1 MRARKTLA
9 TGSARGR
16 ESVRPRSRPAKTVL
30 ILTAAILLVL
40 AMPGVSYAAV
50 SVSRAE
56 VSGDRLRIE
65 GTALANRTITVDG
78 VAMATSDGSG
88 RFKIERSGFTAP
100 ADCTVD
106 VNDGSVTPTNV
117 RLTGCT
123 VTTPATP
130 TPSSVTL
137 SPTSVTGGQ
146 SASGTVTLSASA
158 PSGGQSVSLA
168 SSNGAVASVPPSVTV
183 PGGSTSTTF
192 TVSTTSVTQ
201 TSSVTI
207 TATANGVSRSA
218 VLTVAPAASSSPT
231 LTSLSLNPDTVV
243 EGSNST
249 GTVTLSA
256 AAPTG
261 GVVVSLTSG
270 NVSAA
275 TVPASVTVPAGATS
289 ESFTVVSGTTTSTSS
304 SVITAS
310 AGGVE
315 RTALF
320 TVTSAN
326 PTLSNLTISPLS
338 VTGGSSATGT
348 VTLTAPATGS
358 GITVSLSSDDP
369 AIASVPASVTVAP
382 GDSTASFTVTTFSVT
397 TSQSTVIRASHGTAS
412 RAFTLSVTPEATGP
426 AVTSVTLSESRVI
439 GGTPVTGTV
448 RLASAAPSSGTTVFL
463 SSDNTAVASVPPTVV
478 VPAGAVTATFTVQ
491 THQTTN
497 SQSALIVAEAG
508 GGRVGAVLTVTTEF
522 DANFGSVSLA
532 RGGGGEGRV
541 TSSPA
546 GIDCT
551 FTRTGTTGTCGNAF
565 FPAGTQVRLTARPAN
580 NSRFLG
586 WDFEVSCRNAPRV
599 TVQAGVGHICRPVFR
614 LR

>member
-1 MRARKTLA
+1 MRNHIPA
-9 TGSARGR
+9 GSSAYGR
-16 ESVRPRSRPAKTVL
+16 ASVRQRPRPTRIAFVL
-30 ILTAAILLVL
+30 AAALLLVL

-56 VSGDRLRIE
+56 LSGDRLRIE
-65 GTALANRTITVDG
+65 GTATPNRTITVDG
-78 VAMATSDGSG
+78 VAMGTSDGDG
-88 RFKIERSGFTAP
+88 RFRIERSGFIAP

-106 VNDGSVTPTNV
+106 VNDGSATPANV

-123 VTTPATP
+123 VTTPSTP
-130 TPSSVTL
+130 TPSTLTL
-137 SPTSVTGGQ
+137 SPTSVTGGDPATG
-146 SASGTVTLSASA
+146 SVTLSTTA
-158 PSGGQSVSLA
+158 PAGGQAVALT
-168 SSNGAVASVPPSVTV
+168 SSNSAAASVPASVTV
-183 PGGSTSTTF
+183 AGGATSTTF
-192 TVSTTSVTQ
+192 PVTTTSVTT
-201 TSSVTI
+201 TSQVTI
-207 TATANGVSRSA
+207 TATSGGASRSA
-218 VLTVAPAASSSPT
+218 VLTVSPAASSSPT
-231 LTSLSLNPDTVV
+231 LTGLSLNPDTVV
-243 EGSNST
+243 EGTNST
-249 GTVTLSA
+249 GTVALSA

-261 GVVVSLTSG
+261 GVVVALTSG
-270 NVSAA
+270 NTSAA
-275 TVPASVTVPAGATS
+275 TVPASVTVPAGDTAA
-289 ESFTVVSGTTTSTSS
+289 SFTVFSGTTASTSS

-310 AGGVE
+310 AGGIN

-358 GITVSLSSDDP
+358 GITVSLSSDDNT
-369 AIASVPASVTVAP
+369 IASVPPSVTIES
-382 GDSTASFTVTTFSVT
+382 GDTTASFTITTSPVS
-397 TSQSTVIRASHGTAS
+397 TSQSTIIRATHGTAS
-412 RAFTLSVTPEATGP
+412 RAFTLSVTPEAAGP
-426 AVTSVTLSESRVI
+426 AVTSVTLSESTVV

-448 RLASAAPSSGTTVFL
+448 RLGSTAPPGGTTVLL
-463 SSDNTAVASVPPTVV
+463 SSDNTAVATVPATVT
-478 VPAGAVTATFTVQ
+478 VPAGAVTTTFTVE
-491 THQTTN
+491 THPTTN
-497 SQSALIVAEAG
+497 SQSALLVAEAG

-532 RGGGGEGRV
+532 RGGNGEGRV

-551 FTRTGTTGTCGNAF
+551 FTRTGTTGSCGNAF
-565 FPAGTQVRLTARPAN
+565 FPAGTEVRLTARPAN

-586 WDFEVSCRNAPRV
+586 WEFEVSCRNAPRL

>member
-1 MRARKTLA
+1 MRNNIPA
-9 TGSARGR
+9 GSAAYGR
-16 ESVRPRSRPAKTVL
+16 ASVRQRPRPTRIAFVL
-30 ILTAAILLVL
+30 AAALLLVL

-56 VSGDRLRIE
+56 LSGDRLRIE
-65 GTALANRTITVDG
+65 GTATPNRTITVDG
-78 VAMATSDGSG
+78 VAMGTSDGDG
-88 RFKIERSGFTAP
+88 RFRIERSGFIAP

-106 VNDGSVTPTNV
+106 VNDGSATPANV

-123 VTTPATP
+123 VTTPSTP
-130 TPSSVTL
+130 TPSTLTL
-137 SPTSVTGGQ
+137 SPTSVTGGNPATG
-146 SASGTVTLSASA
+146 SVTLSATA
-158 PSGGQSVSLA
+158 PAGGQAVALT
-168 SSNGAVASVPPSVTV
+168 SSNSAAASVPASVTV
-183 PGGSTSTTF
+183 AGGATSTTF
-192 TVSTTSVTQ
+192 PVTTTSVTA
-201 TSSVTI
+201 TSQVTI
-207 TATANGVSRSA
+207 TATSGGASRSA
-218 VLTVAPAASSSPT
+218 VLTVSPAASSSPT
-231 LTSLSLNPDTVV
+231 LTGLSLNPDTVV
-243 EGSNST
+243 EGTNST
-249 GTVTLSA
+249 GTVALSA

-261 GVVVSLTSG
+261 GVVVALTSG
-270 NVSAA
+270 NTSAA
-275 TVPASVTVPAGATS
+275 TVPASVTVPAGDTAA
-289 ESFTVVSGTTTSTSS
+289 SFTVFSGTTASTSS

-310 AGGVE
+310 AGGIN
-315 RTALF
+315 RTAVF

-358 GITVSLSSDDP
+358 GITVSLSSDDNT
-369 AIASVPASVTVAP
+369 IASVPPSVTVAS
-382 GDSTASFTVTTFSVT
+382 GDTTASFTITTSPVS
-397 TSQSTVIRASHGTAS
+397 TSQSTIIRATHGTAS

-426 AVTSVTLSESRVI
+426 AVTSVTLSESTVV

-448 RLASAAPSSGTTVFL
+448 RLGSTAPPGGTTVLL
-463 SSDNTAVASVPPTVV
+463 SSDNTAVATVPATVT
-478 VPAGAVTATFTVQ
+478 VPAGAVTTTFTVE
-491 THQTTN
+491 THPTTN
-497 SQSALIVAEAG
+497 SQSALLVAEAG

-532 RGGGGEGRV
+532 RGGNGEGRV

-551 FTRTGTTGTCGNAF
+551 FTRTGTTGSCGNAF
-565 FPAGTQVRLTARPAN
+565 FPAGTEVRLTARPAN

-586 WDFEVSCRNAPRV
+586 WEFEVSCRNAPRV

>member
-1 MRARKTLA
+1 MRNNIPA
-9 TGSARGR
+9 GSSAYGR
-16 ESVRPRSRPAKTVL
+16 ASVRQRPRPTRIAFVL
-30 ILTAAILLVL
+30 AAALLLVL

-56 VSGDRLRIE
+56 LSGDRLRIE
-65 GTALANRTITVDG
+65 GTATPNRTITVDG
-78 VAMATSDGSG
+78 VAMGTSDGDG
-88 RFKIERSGFTAP
+88 RFRIERSGFIAP

-106 VNDGSVTPTNV
+106 VNDGSATPANV

-123 VTTPATP
+123 VTTPSTP
-130 TPSSVTL
+130 TPSTLTL
-137 SPTSVTGGQ
+137 SPTSVTGGDPATG
-146 SASGTVTLSASA
+146 SVTLSATA
-158 PSGGQSVSLA
+158 PAGGQAVALT
-168 SSNGAVASVPPSVTV
+168 SSNSASASVPASVTV
-183 PGGSTSTTF
+183 AGGSTSTTF
-192 TVSTTSVTQ
+192 PVTTTSVTT
-201 TSSVTI
+201 TSQVTI
-207 TATANGVSRSA
+207 TATSGGASRSA
-218 VLTVAPAASSSPT
+218 VLTVSPAASSSPT
-231 LTSLSLNPDTVV
+231 LTGLSLNPDTVV
-243 EGSNST
+243 EGTNST
-249 GTVTLSA
+249 GTVALSA

-261 GVVVSLTSG
+261 GVVVALTSG
-270 NVSAA
+270 NTSAA
-275 TVPASVTVPAGATS
+275 TVPASVTVPAGDTAA
-289 ESFTVVSGTTTSTSS
+289 SFTVFSGTTASTSS

-310 AGGVE
+310 AGGIN

-358 GITVSLSSDDP
+358 GITVSLSSDDST
-369 AIASVPASVTVAP
+369 IASVPPSVTVAS
-382 GDSTASFTVTTFSVT
+382 GDTTASFTITTSPVS
-397 TSQSTVIRASHGTAS
+397 TSQSTIIRATHGTAS

-426 AVTSVTLSESRVI
+426 AVTSVTLSESTVV

-448 RLASAAPSSGTTVFL
+448 RLGSTAPPGGTTVLL
-463 SSDNTAVASVPPTVV
+463 SSDNTAVATVPATVT
-478 VPAGAVTATFTVQ
+478 VPAGAVTTTFTVE
-491 THQTTN
+491 THPTTN
-497 SQSALIVAEAG
+497 SQSALLVAEAG

-532 RGGGGEGRV
+532 RGGNGEGRV

-551 FTRTGTTGTCGNAF
+551 FTRTGTTGSCGNAF
-565 FPAGTQVRLTARPAN
+565 FPAGTEVRLTARPAN

-586 WDFEVSCRNAPRV
+586 WEFEVSCRNAPRV